1 MQLIDWPAILAAL
14 NPQVVASRATPGPRS
29 ITRFEAT
36 RKQARKR
43 ALRSGNPA
51 VRAAAR
57 ADR

>member
-1 MQLIDWPAILAAL
+1 MQLIDWPALMRL
-14 NPQVVASRATPGPRS
+14 LDPMVVPSRVTPAPRS
-29 ITRFEAT
+29 ITRFEAG

>member
-1 MQLIDWPAILAAL
+1 MQLIDWPALMRL
-14 NPQVVASRATPGPRS
+14 LDPMVVPSRVTPGPRS
-29 ITRFEAT
+29 IARRETD
-36 RKQARKR
+36 RKLARKR